1 VIKPLATK
9 CRRFNLNLSVQFD
22 KYDLNRN
29 NSLSAEEL
37 RAALAKN
44 QISMTD
50 DDVMIIKEYFLNKTR
65 SDSITKQDFIALM
78 NTQFDRKFDQ

>member
-1 VIKPLATK
+1 M
-9 CRRFNLNLSVQFD
+9 QFD

>member
-1 VIKPLATK
+1 
-9 CRRFNLNLSVQFD
+9 VQFD

-44 QISMTD
+44 QITMTD

>member
-1 VIKPLATK
+1 M
-9 CRRFNLNLSVQFD
+9 QFD

-29 NSLSAEEL
+29 NSLTAEEL

>member
-1 VIKPLATK
+1 M
-9 CRRFNLNLSVQFD
+9 QFD

-44 QISMTD
+44 QITMTD

>member
-1 VIKPLATK
+1 
-9 CRRFNLNLSVQFD
+9 VQFD